1 MRSYLAREFI
11 PSLSRP
17 PKSRLPVLV
26 KSPLSADVP
35 ALQSQHSQF
44 QLLLTKQQA
53 TNYARLIASPL
64 FAQTEEEENIIS
76 TRTMSLII

>member
-1 MRSYLAREFI
+1 
-11 PSLSRP
+11 
-17 PKSRLPVLV
+17 
-26 KSPLSADVP
+26 LSADVP

-64 FAQTEEEENIIS
+64 FAQTEEEENFIS